1 MLISTNAYRMRTN
14 AYWYSLGGVV
24 KREYEKRERRIGQ
37 VDLET
42 GELLKGFVTW
52 TEVKYSP
59 YGRGWYMQ
67 SQEALVSLAQD
78 REITGECYRVL
89 FILLAELDFE
99 NFIYIP
105 QTEIAQKLSMHP
117 QSVHRAIK
125 LLVQKGIL
133 LRNERGYRLN
143 HNYGW
148 KGKVRKLELVKN
160 RS

>member
-1 MLISTNAYRMRTN
+1 LSFTVSCPIPLGQGHKGFKKTLQNEEDTSMLISTNAYRMRTN

-24 KREYEKRERRIGQ
+24 KREYKKRERRIGQ

-89 FILLAELDFE
+89 FIAFTDCVGHI
-99 NFIYIP
+99 N
-105 QTEIAQKLSMHP
+105 
-117 QSVHRAIK
+117 
-125 LLVQKGIL
+125 
-133 LRNERGYRLN
+133 RN
-143 HNYGW
+143 
-148 KGKVRKLELVKN
+148 V
-160 RS
+160 

>member
-1 MLISTNAYRMRTN
+1 MKQEYD
-14 AYWYSLGGVV
+14 W
-24 KREYEKRERRIGQ
+24 KRVQKRVRRIGQ

-42 GELLKGFVTW
+42 GELLKGFATW

-59 YGRGWYMQ
+59 YNRGWYMQ

-99 NFIYIP
+99 NYIYIP
-105 QTEIAQKLSMHP
+105 QTEIAQKLGMHP

-143 HNYGW
+143 ANYGW
-148 KGKVRKLELVKN
+148 NGKVRHLELA
-160 RS
+160 RSPSKG

>member
-1 MLISTNAYRMRTN
+1 MKQEYD
-14 AYWYSLGGVV
+14 W
-24 KREYEKRERRIGQ
+24 KRVQKRVRRIGQ

-42 GELLKGFVTW
+42 GELLKGFLTW

-99 NFIYIP
+99 NYIYIP
-105 QTEIAQKLSMHP
+105 QTEIAQKLGMHP
-117 QSVHRAIK
+117 ASSECPPRNQA
-125 LLVQKGIL
+125 LGAKG
-133 LRNERGYRLN
+133 YP
-143 HNYGW
+143 
-148 KGKVRKLELVKN
+148 
-160 RS
+160 SS